1 MYAVK
6 NKDVIGIGTPQR
18 RSVRNSPNQ
27 TFVFEIFSPESTIA
41 DAIKYGVEESIIK
54 KCSSEANPE
63 YKPYVRKA
71 RERPVRTMNASD
83 DLNSVGEKEIEAETS
98 IRDIF
103 SDIDSD
109 SDSELMN
116 WKMDKM
122 NKSDP
127 VPDSSSNLVDDASDI
142 NSEEDFGISPDPTVP
157 SDFKTPAKTALI
169 SNKTPVQSNPSTADA
184 TKEEEGEEDFLK
196 IVCVESSVG
205 IKTEEELLSEHD
217 PTVGSRDSDLTSK
230 SSAEYVEERDVK
242 PSINILST
250 PQTHLELT
258 SKKFQCRHCPKVFHK
273 YKKYKKHLARKHD
286 NYRVATEG
294 GAKSLKLTVK
304 KLKSVPGL
312 SADTWKQS
320 VINRSNLQCKKC
332 AIETT
337 FRERSGL
344 YIHYALK
351 HYKQE
356 ISDHFV
362 EEDPRQCPE
371 QGCGVRKKQEADLI
385 AHLAVD
391 HNYVE
396 KIIPKKWWVQDTEQ
410 SKPDQLDEF
419 VPNDSD
425 KCSDTDTESPGA
437 TGATA
442 ANDSDNAQNMFE
454 NSDNVGKISLDI
466 LKCGGPNFKP
476 NISIS
481 DRFKCE
487 ICPKV
492 GRDRPDLLAHYSL
505 VHFKSELQK
514 MLGGDQTLT
523 QCRLCGEKLKE
534 HANLVRH
541 YGVSHQMVHRFM
553 SQSQLE
559 KCSQAPK
566 TQRPFPAQKSK
577 SSESNRWP
585 CQFCPRPPFSDKK
598 SLHYHIAGVHFKD
611 QIRAL
616 IGDTLECPE
625 CHKSYSKWNDVIRHV
640 GSVHRYLYKFL
651 PEFLLDTP
659 QNSKEANN
667 DGKPQETIMDDPKP
681 QECRKLKRK
690 NVPFESDEEDAE
702 PDNDWNPHESTVKR
716 IKLEHRDKCLKT
728 ADSYKQSSIKNSAGQ
743 LTCHIC
749 FLDNG
754 RTFSSRAKLYQHY
767 SVVHYKQE
775 LEYKFGL
782 KNLKRCPECGEEKTK
797 LVAHVGATHNQVE
810 AFLPSKF
817 HISSSSGRDFL
828 TPSPSILLTP
838 PSSSLRIQ
846 SPISPI
852 VTPGAILSP
861 PSSISTAG
869 QCALESDHDTHDDE
883 ELVSE
888 MDAEL
893 SAAWSL
899 ADKDTGDTEE
909 TQGGC
914 DGQMTLINT
923 FIADKSPEAR
933 VLDHSYLVKLA
944 VSDSPSP
951 PRVSEVTSQDQTQ
964 MMEPG
969 IITFTEN
976 VLVTSETDI

>member
-6 NKDVIGIGTPQR
+6 NKDVIGIGTPQK
-18 RSVRNSPNQ
+18 RSVRNGPHQ

-41 DAIKYGVEESIIK
+41 DAIKYGVEESIIQ

-63 YKPYVRKA
+63 YKDKPYVR
-71 RERPVRTMNASD
+71 RERPVRKRKASD
-83 DLNSVGEKEIEAETS
+83 DLNSVGEKEAEAEIS

-127 VPDSSSNLVDDASDI
+127 MPDSSSNLVDDASVSDI
-142 NSEEDFGISPDPTVP
+142 NSDEDFGISPDPTVP
-157 SDFKTPAKTALI
+157 SDIGTPIKAAI
-169 SNKTPVQSNPSTADA
+169 VSNKTPIHIQSPPYVADT
-184 TKEEEGEEDFLK
+184 TKEEQEETDFLK
-196 IVCVESSVG
+196 IVSVESSVAT
-205 IKTEEELLSEHD
+205 KTEEELLPEIEID
-217 PTVGSRDSDLTSK
+217 TETCR
-230 SSAEYVEERDVK
+230 SSADFAEETDVK
-242 PSINILST
+242 PSLTLLSS
-250 PQTHLELT
+250 PKTHLDLT

-286 NYRVATEG
+286 NYRVAAEG
-294 GAKSLKLTVK
+294 GAESLKLTVK

-356 ISDHFV
+356 ISDHLL

-371 QGCGVRKKQEADLI
+371 EGCSVRKKQEADLI

-396 KIIPKKWWVQDTEQ
+396 KIIPKKWWVHDSEPSPT
-410 SKPDQLDEF
+410 F
-419 VPNDSD
+419 ANDSD
-425 KCSDTDTESPGA
+425 KCSDTESESPGA
-437 TGATA
+437 TGTTS
-442 ANDSDNAQNMFE
+442 ANDSDTSQNIFGSYSDNQGIISQDTINSKYNGGPNVELM
-454 NSDNVGKISLDI
+454 NSDR
-466 LKCGGPNFKP
+466 LKCGL
-476 NISIS
+476 
-481 DRFKCE
+481 
-487 ICPKV
+487 CPKV

-505 VHFKSELQK
+505 VHFKSELQE

-523 QCRLCGEKLKE
+523 QCHLCGIKLKE
-534 HANLVRH
+534 NANLVRH
-541 YGVSHQMVHRFM
+541 YGVSHQMVHRFL

-559 KCSQAPK
+559 KCSQAPQI
-566 TQRPFPAQKSK
+566 QRAFPTQKSK
-577 SSESNRWP
+577 SNESNSWP
-585 CQFCPRPPFSDKK
+585 CHFCPRPPFSDKN

-625 CHKSYSKWNDVIRHV
+625 CHKSYSKWNDVVRHV
-640 GSVHRYLYKFL
+640 GSVHRYVYKFI
-651 PEFLLDTP
+651 PEFLLDIP
-659 QNSKEANN
+659 QNSKEADN
-667 DGKPQETIMDDPKP
+667 DGKPQIMMNDKKP
-681 QECRKLKRK
+681 QECKKLKRK
-690 NVPFESDEEDAE
+690 NVPFESDEEDME

-716 IKLEHRDKCLKT
+716 IRLEHRDKCLKT
-728 ADSYKQSSIKNSAGQ
+728 ADTYKQSSIKTSAGS

-749 FLDNG
+749 FLENG
-754 RTFSSRAKLYQHY
+754 RTFSSRAKLYEHY

-782 KNLKRCPECGEEKTK
+782 KNTKRCPECGEEKTK
-797 LVAHVGATHNQVE
+797 LVAHVGATHNHVE
-810 AFLPSKF
+810 TFLPSKF
-817 HISSSSGRDFL
+817 HISPSSGREFL
-828 TPSPSILLTP
+828 TPSPSFILAS
-838 PSSSLRIQ
+838 PSSTLKAQ
-846 SPISPI
+846 SPMSPC
-852 VTPGAILSP
+852 VPPGAILSP
-861 PSSISTAG
+861 PSSSAG
-869 QCALESDHDTHDDE
+869 QCALESDHDVNDDE

-914 DGQMTLINT
+914 DGQLTLTDGDT
-923 FIADKSPEAR
+923 FVAEKSPDAR
-933 VLDHSYLVKLA
+933 DLDHSYLVRLA

-951 PRVSEVTSQDQTQ
+951 PRVTEVTSQDQTQ

-969 IITFTEN
+969 IITFTEE